1 MGFNVG
7 LFCCGG
13 NESYEEKFRTCER
26 RILRSIYGAVCEY
39 GVWRIKYN
47 DGLYGLHKSSYS
59 QSNKSSQV
67 KKARAFSQIGGTLRL
82 QKDNLLAA

>member
-26 RILRSIYGAVCEY
+26 RIQRSIYGAICEY

-47 DGLYGLHKSSYS
+47 DGLYGLHKDLAIVRVIKVARLRRLEHLVRMEEHSGC
-59 QSNKSSQV
+59 
-67 KKARAFSQIGGTLRL
+67 KKITFL
-82 QKDNLLAA
+82 